1 MRPTILIDTG
11 PIVAALDQK
20 DMHHAWAT
28 EQFKALPA
36 PLLTCEAV
44 LTEAAF
50 LIQRTG
56 YNPDRVLDLLTTGAL
71 RVSFDMETEVEA
83 VKQLVKRYESVPM
96 DLADACLVRMT
107 EMHPD
112 NKVLTVD
119 SDFHIYRKHGREAI
133 EVIMP

>member
-1 MRPTILIDTG
+1 MRPAILIDTG
-11 PIVAALDQK
+11 LIVAALDQK
-20 DMHHAWAT
+20 DMHHAWAA

-56 YNPDRVLDLLTTGAL
+56 YNPDCVLDLLATGAL
-71 RVSFDMETEVEA
+71 RVGFDMEAEA
-83 VKQLVKRYESVPM
+83 ETLKQLVKRYESVPM
-96 DLADACLVRMT
+96 DLADACLVRMM
-107 EMHPD
+107 EMHPGS
-112 NKVLTVD
+112 KVLTID

-133 EVIMP
+133 DVIMP